1 MAQASF
7 VIVEVAECATMVEI
21 EGVIWYHVGSYP
33 FSPEMGENKMG
44 STPRQVCCPFTVQ
57 MNGRLDVRGA
67 RTSARVALVSD
78 T

>member
-21 EGVIWYHVGSYP
+21 EGVIWYHVVRP
-33 FSPEMGENKMG
+33 FSPKMGENKVG